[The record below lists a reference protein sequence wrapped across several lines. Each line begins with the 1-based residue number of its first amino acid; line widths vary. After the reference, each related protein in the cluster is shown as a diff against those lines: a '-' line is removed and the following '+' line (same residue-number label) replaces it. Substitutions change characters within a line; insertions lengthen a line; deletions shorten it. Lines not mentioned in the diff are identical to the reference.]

1 MSSIMNL
8 CELNESAGNI
18 LQGQISLVWIHVF
31 WCRVQRSKEL
41 HHMAAYLTCSLG
53 FTMRC
58 RARFW
63 PNNLVCGRL
72 IAGEAIWNSR
82 KLSCEKLKRPCVYL
96 FGNDTRHPAIKLP
109 VLKVDN
115 LCCLKF
121 TLHVSLT
128 NVTLHFNFFIRS
140 SDYKQKGCLLL
151 LKFMYV

>member
-1 MSSIMNL
+1 
-8 CELNESAGNI
+8 
-18 LQGQISLVWIHVF
+18 
-31 WCRVQRSKEL
+31 
-41 HHMAAYLTCSLG
+41 MAAYLICSLG

-72 IAGEAIWNSR
+72 IAGEAIWHSR
-82 KLSCEKLKRPCVYL
+82 KFSCEKLKRSCVYL
-96 FGNDTRHPAIKLP
+96 FEDDTSHPAIKLP

-128 NVTLHFNFFIRS
+128 NVTLHFNFLLDHQITNR
-140 SDYKQKGCLLL
+140 KGVCY
-151 LKFMYV
+151 F